1 MISPC
6 PMQIFA
12 TGGVNFL
19 LRRFLFYA
27 TYDNTAA
34 TDAYQVYYVNIE
46 ESIFYDD
53 DVTIDSYR

>member
-1 MISPC
+1 
-6 PMQIFA
+6 MQIFA